1 MLMDIKCAPVTSI
14 RVKLSFDDNSCK
26 DCIISTGDIIN
37 AVYNGNGIRKVVE
50 GKVLKVSAVGT
61 DPKAWYIIV
70 DGSDDFGAAQAKFS
84 PMSILDIEIIRKADT
99 VEVVKTVV
107 GEGGVPYLRVVS
119 NRLQWSK
126 DGSNWNSFC
135 VDSRDIIEDQE
146 GTVPVPPGCESSKDN
161 NSCGCGSN
169 DGIQDAEW

>member
-26 DCIISTGDIIN
+26 DCIIAEGDIIN
-37 AVYNGNGIRKVVE
+37 AVYNGNGMRKIVE

-61 DPKAWYIIV
+61 DPKTWYIIV

-84 PMSILDIEIIRKADT
+84 PMSILDIEVIRKADT
-99 VEVVKTVV
+99 VESVKTVL
-107 GEGGVPYLRVVS
+107 GEGGVPYLRVVA

-126 DGSNWNSFC
+126 DGSNWNFFC

-146 GTVPVPPGCESSKDN
+146 GTVPLPPNCGDKDDT
-161 NSCGCGSN
+161 CGCDN
-169 DGIQDAEW
+169 PDDGIQDAEW